1 MVLKVCPVKVSLH
14 NLHMLRGFVEEPDL
28 KGAQS
33 VSSPRVHWQPLAWW
47 DVGLELEGLKPEPDA
62 CQGFS

>member
-1 MVLKVCPVKVSLH
+1 MICVCSEAL
-14 NLHMLRGFVEEPDL
+14 VEEADL
-28 KGAQS
+28 KGEQS
-33 VSSPRVHWQPLAWW
+33 VSSSRAHWQPLPWW

>member
-1 MVLKVCPVKVSLH
+1 MAL
-14 NLHMLRGFVEEPDL
+14 VEEADL

-33 VSSPRVHWQPLAWW
+33 LSSPRVHWQPLPWW

-62 CQGFS
+62 CQGFSELNGYHGPIGDGIESKG